1 MVDFRECLASILQ
14 TVQQSSFLVWNR
26 CWLSKAILLGF
37 LSLYLCSIDSKVDS
51 RKNIRMAPAL
61 LLILTLLWS
70 NNHIHLQ
77 NDNHP
82 FEWICQ
88 ILTTVGS
95 FYEIFLH
102 MDLLVV
108 VILMFSGRHPLAPNR
123 EMSVP
128 FERSHT
134 VIKSLPCSLK
144 IKCFEIASTQGW
156 VICGVYQFNIIVTG
170 HMCNLLRFLQ
180 VA

>member
-1 MVDFRECLASILQ
+1 
-14 TVQQSSFLVWNR
+14 
-26 CWLSKAILLGF
+26 
-37 LSLYLCSIDSKVDS
+37 
-51 RKNIRMAPAL
+51 MAPAL

-102 MDLLVV
+102 MKVLVV
-108 VILMFSGRHPLAPNR
+108 FILMFSGRHPLAPNR

-134 VIKSLPCSLK
+134 VTKSLPCAYKWNVLTLQPRKVEWSMVYINCQCYDSMIIYLPG
-144 IKCFEIASTQGW
+144 ASFDRAYVQLIEVRSG
-156 VICGVYQFNIIVTG
+156 IIVLSITIRLYIIDD
-170 HMCNLLRFLQ
+170 HFVSINSKFCLQ
-180 VA
+180 RTKCKLQKMN